1 MTELIDIKP
10 ISTQTLSDIFRSK
23 VSGLSSASAKNYRIA
38 LDSLRNYMTVQYPLA
53 EEIELGH
60 IQDWCASMLIR
71 SITVKTLSHYID
83 CLLSILS
90 SKESTGVSPTLTAGL
105 KQLKDRLLSY
115 SGIKPT
121 IVSDRDF
128 KRLLNVT
135 KSADRQKGSDAVL
148 TDLLLISL
156 ANGAMTLDKAAHLK
170 RPDIAYL
177 SAESQRI
184 ADRQSDP
191 RRKYIFPLDQSLK
204 TPNQLKRYLNN
215 VMTDFLRSRNLP
227 VINGSADES
236 LKTLWAYVAL
246 KCGASPSETAA
257 ALGCFPAGIPALGL
271 CERQNAAEPI
281 RAMTLNET
289 VASVLT
295 ENPERWFAMHIRPG
309 IKIDQVRER
318 ILASDGDMI
327 APEIFYPLEEIAKKT
342 GNKITYVRKP
352 VIGDIAFFRC
362 RTTDITPLFSRIGDL
377 AWCYRTGS
385 GPDSTY
391 AIIPAYEMRA
401 FQLALG
407 QFTAGSRI
415 APIGTLPLQSG
426 DRVVILG
433 GMFEGK
439 SGHVI
444 RANTPSNSDG
454 ATIYRVMFPDSNG
467 FEWRVDID
475 SRLIANA

>member
-10 ISTQTLSDIFRSK
+10 ISIQTLADIFRSK

-38 LDSLRNYMTVQYPLA
+38 LDSLRNYMAVQYPLA
-53 EEIELGH
+53 KEIELGN

-71 SITVKTLSHYID
+71 GITVKTLSHYID

-90 SKESTGVSPTLTAGL
+90 SKESTEVPPTLTTGL

-115 SGIKPT
+115 SGIKPST
-121 IVSDRDF
+121 VSDRDF

-135 KSADRQKGSDAVL
+135 KSADRQKDSDSVL

-156 ANGAMTLDKAAHLK
+156 ANGAMPLDKAAQLK

-246 KCGASPSETAA
+246 QCGASPSETVA

-271 CERQNAAEPI
+271 CERKNDAEPI
-281 RAMTLNET
+281 RTMTLDET

-295 ENPERWFAMHIRPG
+295 ENPERWFAMHIRSG

-318 ILASDGDMI
+318 ILASDGDTI

-362 RTTDITPLFSRIGDL
+362 RTTDIAPLFSRIGDL
-377 AWCYRTGS
+377 AW
-385 GPDSTY
+385 
-391 AIIPAYEMRA
+391 
-401 FQLALG
+401 
-407 QFTAGSRI
+407 
-415 APIGTLPLQSG
+415 
-426 DRVVILG
+426 
-433 GMFEGK
+433 
-439 SGHVI
+439 H
-444 RANTPSNSDG
+444 
-454 ATIYRVMFPDSNG
+454 
-467 FEWRVDID
+467 
-475 SRLIANA
+475 